1 VETRT
6 WTVGSESWTV
16 RIVDGH
22 ADLPE
27 GMPAVPACAFYHWD
41 GQDEGCSSLI
51 SVTIPLSVTVIGK
64 FAFCRCPALEEVTI
78 PPSLTTIG
86 TYAFS
91 KCPAL
96 KAVMIPPSVSAIGYK
111 AFEGCVSQ
119 LGAALKVE
127 TRTWTVDSESWTVRI
142 VNGHAELPEGMP
154 AVPDFAFSV
163 WDGQDEGCSSL
174 KSITI
179 PMSVTT
185 IGNGAF
191 GNCAALKVVTLPPS
205 VTKIGNGAFL
215 NCTALKAAT
224 IPPSVNTIGYRAF
237 YNCLELET
245 LTIPSTTSIGDGAI
259 PSMTTVTKLMPE
271 EMDAAA
277 QVHALVARGAGD
289 EVEER
294 TWTVGS
300 KSWSVRIVDGHAE
313 LPEGIAAVPKDAF
326 SHWDGQDKGGRGKG
340 CKSLTSVTI
349 PPSVTTIEDGAFNK
363 CKALKAVTIPASVM
377 TIGEFAFRNCE
388 ALKDVTIPSTVTTI
402 EYGAFFNC
410 EALRAVTIP
419 STASIDPRGAFH
431 DVKTVTK
438 LTPEEM
444 GAAVQGQSKDRH
456 GGCSTE
462 HAMIGGAGVA
472 WAESDRWSASKERA
486 IHRRN
491 L

>member
-1 VETRT
+1 
-6 WTVGSESWTV
+6 
-16 RIVDGH
+16 
-22 ADLPE
+22 
-27 GMPAVPACAFYHWD
+27 
-41 GQDEGCSSLI
+41 
-51 SVTIPLSVTVIGK
+51 
-64 FAFCRCPALEEVTI
+64 VTI

-111 AFEGCVSQ
+111 AFEGCVAQ

-127 TRTWTVDSESWTVRI
+127 ERTWTVDSESWTVRI

-154 AVPDFAFSV
+154 AVPDFAFSD

-245 LTIPSTTSIGDGAI
+245 LTIPSTADVGDGAI

-313 LPEGIAAVPKDAF
+313 LPDGIAAVPKDAF